1 MTPTGPSEGSQ
12 FGPITGRNFLPG
24 AALCFALS
32 ALVFW
37 LLPAI
42 RTPVLHTILDTGI
55 FFASGV
61 LAFLLWDVSHRT
73 QDAFSRSLAIALFFV
88 ALGELIHTITLI
100 EGVTIGGT
108 VIGTL
113 PPSIYFLPLALIGLR
128 FWQARTPRQTFGL
141 VLAFLALL
149 IALFL
154 VLGMFSPSGEVGPLA
169 ITRPNR
175 IPIPFLWI
183 AVVLLYRDQKHEL
196 APLLIGMALLLLPA
210 LVVLWYSEG
219 RYDYAALLGHAGKLI
234 ARLFFLFTVMQ
245 IAARDIAQRIAAERG
260 LRDLN
265 ETLEARVAERTV
277 HLEREMAARTKAE
290 ARIRIE
296 LSRMNLLNSVAH
308 AIGKRHDLRSIYQVV
323 IRCLETEMPADFA
336 CVLIHRPVE
345 NDLTVFNVQ
354 ARKREMGTRLGL
366 HEGMHIGIDPN
377 GLSQAMNGV
386 LVYEPDLAG
395 IAFPFPTR
403 LVQAGLRSAIFAPV
417 QYEDHVAG
425 IMVCASARPDCYSST
440 DCEFLGKLSVH
451 VALAARQGSLYQ
463 TLQRA
468 YEDLQESQK
477 AILHQERLRVLGQ
490 MASGIA
496 HDINNAISP
505 LSLYTQSLLEREQGL
520 SKQMRDYLETV
531 RRVVRDITETASR
544 MRDFYRR
551 PDDAVEGQPVD
562 LNKLMLQV
570 VDFTRA
576 RWSDIPMQR
585 GVVISVQTA
594 LDHVPAVLGVESEIR
609 DMLVNLIFN
618 AVDALPSGGSIFL
631 STHAGAGRVVVEI
644 SDTGVGMDEETRK
657 RCLEPF
663 FTTKGER
670 GSGLGL
676 ATVYGTAQRH
686 GAEIELESSPG
697 QGTSFRL
704 VFHRLAGEERPVPQ
718 EVHAPG
724 RPLRLLM
731 IDDDPS
737 VLQSTQ
743 FVLALDGHQIEA
755 AGNGPDGI
763 AAFRRALEAGQPHD
777 VVITDLGLPYMD
789 GREVAQNIKTLSPHT
804 PVVLLTG
811 WGRRLKDGKSEPFI
825 DFVLAK
831 PPDLDQ
837 LRETLAAAS
846 ADRQC

>member
-1 MTPTGPSEGSQ
+1 
-12 FGPITGRNFLPG
+12 
-24 AALCFALS
+24 
-32 ALVFW
+32 
-37 LLPAI
+37 
-42 RTPVLHTILDTGI
+42 
-55 FFASGV
+55 
-61 LAFLLWDVSHRT
+61 
-73 QDAFSRSLAIALFFV
+73 
-88 ALGELIHTITLI
+88 
-100 EGVTIGGT
+100 
-108 VIGTL
+108 
-113 PPSIYFLPLALIGLR
+113 
-128 FWQARTPRQTFGL
+128 
-141 VLAFLALL
+141 
-149 IALFL
+149 
-154 VLGMFSPSGEVGPLA
+154 
-169 ITRPNR
+169 
-175 IPIPFLWI
+175 
-183 AVVLLYRDQKHEL
+183 
-196 APLLIGMALLLLPA
+196 
-210 LVVLWYSEG
+210 
-219 RYDYAALLGHAGKLI
+219 
-234 ARLFFLFTVMQ
+234 
-245 IAARDIAQRIAAERG
+245 
-260 LRDLN
+260 
-265 ETLEARVAERTV
+265 
-277 HLEREMAARTKAE
+277 
-290 ARIRIE
+290 
-296 LSRMNLLNSVAH
+296 
-308 AIGKRHDLRSIYQVV
+308 
-323 IRCLETEMPADFA
+323 
-336 CVLIHRPVE
+336 
-345 NDLTVFNVQ
+345 
-354 ARKREMGTRLGL
+354 
-366 HEGMHIGIDPN
+366 
-377 GLSQAMNGV
+377 
-386 LVYEPDLAG
+386 
-395 IAFPFPTR
+395 
-403 LVQAGLRSAIFAPV
+403 
-417 QYEDHVAG
+417 
-425 IMVCASARPDCYSST
+425 
-440 DCEFLGKLSVH
+440 
-451 VALAARQGSLYQ
+451 
-463 TLQRA
+463 
-468 YEDLQESQK
+468 
-477 AILHQERLRVLGQ
+477 
-490 MASGIA
+490 
-496 HDINNAISP
+496 
-505 LSLYTQSLLEREQGL
+505 
-520 SKQMRDYLETV
+520 
-531 RRVVRDITETASR
+531 

-594 LDHVPAVLGVESEIR
+594 LDHIPAVLGVESEIR

-631 STHAGAGRVVVEI
+631 STHGGAGRVVVEI
-644 SDTGVGMDEETRK
+644 SDTGIGMDEETRR

-704 VFHRLAGEERPVPQ
+704 VFHRLAGEEKPAPQ

-804 PVVLLTG
+804 PVILLTG

-846 ADRQC
+846 SGRAC